1 MFHVGKDYKKKGE
14 RYYKI
19 APITSHIIVIATEN
33 STAPI
38 NSNTSLV
45 LSDIV
50 NGFKLM
56 NNKRNKLLVP
66 VTAKRLRSFN
76 YIACL
81 AVYTTECFTVDS
93 HP

>member
-19 APITSHIIVIATEN
+19 APITIHIIVIATEN

-38 NSNTSLV
+38 NSSTSLV

-50 NGFKLM
+50 NRFKL
-56 NNKRNKLLVP
+56 L
-66 VTAKRLRSFN
+66 
-76 YIACL
+76 
-81 AVYTTECFTVDS
+81 FTNLIFPLHSVVILS
-93 HP
+93 CA